1 MVAHM
6 ERREKMNK
14 KREEYSEPCVE
25 IVFFGQNDIVITS
38 GTGAAWPSDWS
49 ESGGQWDPGWTD
61 ALNGQQ

>member
-1 MVAHM
+1 
-6 ERREKMNK
+6 MNK

-25 IVFFGQNDIVITS
+25 IIFFRQEDILSTS
-38 GTGAAWPSDWS
+38 DTGAEWPSDWS